1 MNVHPNIRFFVVAT
15 AALIAATLAVAP
27 GWAAQPASVAVAVK
41 ETSWDE
47 LVPKDWDPMNILQG
61 SNSAPLSDN
70 DPKVMDMMRKMR
82 EIWDNAPTNSK
93 MDGVVVKLPGYVVPL
108 EEVRGELKEFLLVPY
123 YGACIHTPPPPANQI
138 VHVLTSKSAKGLRMM
153 DAVWVT
159 GTLRALRQESS
170 MGMSGYT
177 MESVAVERYTVPKK

>member
-1 MNVHPNIRFFVVAT
+1 MHALSPIRFAIAT
-15 AALIAATLAVAP
+15 AALLVVTLAVTPAWTAEPAP
-27 GWAAQPASVAVAVK
+27 ATTVVK

-47 LVPKDWDPMNILQG
+47 LVPKDWDPMKLLQG
-61 SNSAPLSDN
+61 SNPGPLSDN

-82 EIWDNAPTNSK
+82 EVWDNAPTNSK

-108 EEVRGELKEFLLVPY
+108 EDVRGDLKEFLLVPY

-138 VHVLTSKSAKGLRMM
+138 VHVLAGKPIKGIRTM

-159 GTLRALRQESS
+159 GTLKALRQDSA
-170 MGMSGYT
+170 MGMSGYA
-177 MESVAVERYTVPKK
+177 MEGISVERYVAPKK